1 MSGDVMDSPARER
14 RPLGEIVSTSYS
26 SFTVESYEL
35 NSTPPLGALVVAQDV
50 LGVVCSARTEALGT
64 VSALGKPEDEDGGV
78 YHKYPDL
85 QRILRSQFSA
95 LVVGCYMSAPDAAGQ
110 AGGAGAPDNAGE
122 PAYIYP
128 ECPPRV
134 HYKCW
139 LASDAELVRFTAR
152 PDYLRLLL
160 CSTEAVN
167 VDQVIIHLVLRAF
180 RARGRDHHWLRHTAE
195 YLGRQLKGDYDRLL
209 ALLKTLDALTQER
222 GQSSSGVADSVGRVR
237 L

>member
-1 MSGDVMDSPARER
+1 
-14 RPLGEIVSTSYS
+14 
-26 SFTVESYEL
+26 
-35 NSTPPLGALVVAQDV
+35 
-50 LGVVCSARTEALGT
+50 
-64 VSALGKPEDEDGGV
+64 
-78 YHKYPDL
+78 
-85 QRILRSQFSA
+85 
-95 LVVGCYMSAPDAAGQ
+95 MSAPDAAGE
-110 AGGAGAPDNAGE
+110 AGEVGRAGAPDNAGE
-122 PAYIYP
+122 PAYTYP

-180 RARGRDHHWLRHTAE
+180 RARGRDHDWLLHTAE

-209 ALLKTLDALTQER
+209 ALLKTLDMLTQPR
-222 GQSSSGVADSVGRVR
+222 PTQQTQTGIADSVGRVR
-237 L
+237 F